1 MNKLVNLV
9 IIFLS
14 LQYLIPLIKIDIV
27 QDNVHYANIFAA
39 LVIAGI
45 QLIYNV
51 GMQVSKRSNT
61 TITHSIKD
69 SLIKF
74 AIVLGVMYIF
84 EDIKSIDIPMVKAPD
99 AVKSIFITLM
109 ITFSILLKCLI
120 YLVIII
126 YNVFLMNS
134 I

>member
-27 QDNVHYANIFAA
+27 QDNVHYANILAA
-39 LVIAGI
+39 LIIAGI
-45 QLIYNV
+45 QLIYNI
-51 GMQVSKRSNT
+51 GMQVSKRTNA
-61 TITHSIKD
+61 TIAHIVKD

-74 AIVLGVMYIF
+74 AIVLGGMYIF
-84 EDIKSIDIPMVKAPD
+84 EDIKSIEIPMVNAPN
-99 AVKSIFITLM
+99 ALKSIFITLM

-120 YLVIII
+120 TP
-126 YNVFLMNS
+126 
-134 I
+134 